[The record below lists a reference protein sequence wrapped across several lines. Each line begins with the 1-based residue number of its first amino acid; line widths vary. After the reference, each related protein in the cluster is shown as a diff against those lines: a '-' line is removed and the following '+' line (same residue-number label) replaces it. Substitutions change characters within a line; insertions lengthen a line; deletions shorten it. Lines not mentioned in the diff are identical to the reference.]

1 MRYFKI
7 FGEIQDNQHLVDAEL
22 EVASSFNIFDWA
34 TFLSVMSSLL
44 AGLLAT
50 AVIKSKYHKKI
61 SVQGNEGGR
70 VQSNSNVGE
79 IGQSPTEAQISLIN
93 NHGYLKMK

>member
-1 MRYFKI
+1 MKKYS
-7 FGEIQDNQHLVDAEL
+7 DSQHLVDTEL
-22 EVASSFNIFDWA
+22 EVACSFNIFDWA

-50 AVIKSKYHKKI
+50 AVTKSKYHKKI
-61 SVQGNEGGR
+61 SVQGNEGGK
-70 VQSNSNVGE
+70 VQSDSNVGE

-93 NHGYLKMK
+93 NHGYLRMK